1 MTVTVLS
8 IISMRTIFPRL
19 LYLSIGGFLL
29 LPHLCCNTAPVEETS
44 SWCNPESTDISLYN
58 QCTVFSH
65 HTHTTLPSHKG
76 EEVGSFRGTSPV
88 ADTASSILADHSE
101 HISTSSITL
110 ADDSTLNPDFM
121 PTLSVPPLLH
131 HKQQQQQQLQQ
142 HQQEE
147 QQQQQQLQQHQQEE
161 QQQQQ
166 QLQQHQQERRLGL
179 RGQSPN
185 RDSSGVAAKYC
196 SREFITQFVW
206 YFVLQLL
213 VTLLCLNLSKHLQ
226 LNTIMITWWGFNIAA
241 APILF
246 SLQKP
251 YRHSVK
257 DDETARKILE
267 LQRDIEQ
274 EKERTTEL
282 NNIFL
287 EAKCPHNH
295 NPSNQ
300 TLLTEIG
307 NVGGQIAELKTQ
319 FAIPPPYMDTE
330 WGRSGTVIRIP
341 TLYPTMTAPS
351 APPPPPSHSSG
362 LPLTAPV

>member
-131 HKQQQQQQLQQ
+131 HKQQQQQLQ
-142 HQQEE
+142 
-147 QQQQQQLQQHQQEE
+147 
-161 QQQQQ
+161 
-166 QLQQHQQERRLGL
+166 RRLGW
-179 RGQSPN
+179 RDPPPN
-185 RDSSGVAAKYC
+185 RNLLLPDESEEFLTVHYLYYYVQLIALVFYARCPIHLDRLFLFWWWILTIVA
-196 SREFITQFVW
+196 TP
-206 YFVLQLL
+206 
-213 VTLLCLNLSKHLQ
+213 T
-226 LNTIMITWWGFNIAA
+226 
-241 APILF
+241 LF
-246 SLQKP
+246 SVRRAHKRTSQEDETELKIENFQHEIKKLN
-251 YRHSVK
+251 REHGRLK
-257 DDETARKILE
+257 DDLREALRDNANQPTTADVMGELALIRDKLE
-267 LQRDIEQ
+267 
-274 EKERTTEL
+274 ERPEFPT
-282 NNIFL
+282 
-287 EAKCPHNH
+287 P
-295 NPSNQ
+295 PSYSSYGH
-300 TLLTEIG
+300 L
-307 NVGGQIAELKTQ
+307 
-319 FAIPPPYMDTE
+319 P
-330 WGRSGTVIRIP
+330 
-341 TLYPTMTAPS
+341 PS
-351 APPPPPSHSSG
+351 APELKH
-362 LPLTAPV
+362 

>member
-166 QLQQHQQERRLGL
+166 QLQQHQQERRLANS
-179 RGQSPN
+179 RNQ
-185 RDSSGVAAKYC
+185 VAARQIVMVLKE
-196 SREFITQFVW
+196 SLTREFLIQHGW
-206 YFVLQLL
+206 YFLAQLL
-213 VTLLCLNLSKHLQ
+213 LTVVYLNLTERRNRKTLLAL
-226 LNTIMITWWGFNIAA
+226 WWTFNIFALPA
-241 APILF
+241 MF
-246 SLQKP
+246 SVQ
-251 YRHSVK
+251 RTVIRGNQEIK
-257 DDETARKILE
+257 DLKRKIETLSE
-267 LQRDIEQ
+267 
-274 EKERTTEL
+274 EKHNLTTEL
-282 NNIFL
+282 NMAGDQRNAEVTLDDVMGELALIRDKLEKRPEFARISHDDLSLSSDDDWTTPGPTPGMIGEIPDHWKTPEFL
-287 EAKCPHNH
+287 
-295 NPSNQ
+295 
-300 TLLTEIG
+300 TLMG
-307 NVGGQIAELKTQ
+307 DQ
-319 FAIPPPYMDTE
+319 
-330 WGRSGTVIRIP
+330 
-341 TLYPTMTAPS
+341 
-351 APPPPPSHSSG
+351 
-362 LPLTAPV
+362 LPDDN

>member
-131 HKQQQQQQLQQ
+131 HKQQQQQLQ
-142 HQQEE
+142 
-147 QQQQQQLQQHQQEE
+147 
-161 QQQQQ
+161 
-166 QLQQHQQERRLGL
+166 RRLGW
-179 RGQSPN
+179 RDPPPN
-185 RDSSGVAAKYC
+185 RNLLLPYEIVST
-196 SREFITQFVW
+196 EFITEHYWYYLVQLVGLMFYAKCSIYLESRFVFW
-206 YFVLQLL
+206 WWI
-213 VTLLCLNLSKHLQ
+213 LNIVAVP
-226 LNTIMITWWGFNIAA
+226 T
-241 APILF
+241 LF
-246 SLQKP
+246 SVRRAHRRTSQEE
-251 YRHSVK
+251 
-257 DDETARKILE
+257 ETQLKIE
-267 LQRDIEQ
+267 NFQRDIKKLNRQIGRLKDELP
-274 EKERTTEL
+274 EALRDNPNPPTTADVMRELALIRDKLEERPE
-282 NNIFL
+282 F
-287 EAKCPHNH
+287 
-295 NPSNQ
+295 
-300 TLLTEIG
+300 
-307 NVGGQIAELKTQ
+307 
-319 FAIPPPYMDTE
+319 
-330 WGRSGTVIRIP
+330 P
-341 TLYPTMTAPS
+341 T
-351 APPPPPSHSSG
+351 PPSYSSYG
-362 LPLTAPV
+362 HLPPRAPDLKH